1 MDRRSF
7 ILLILFTTSI
17 FFIHRYFDKDTQ
29 VKKPS
34 EQISQAASPT
44 EQIPTATKAVLEEEK
59 FYVIEND
66 YQQIVFSNI
75 GGAIAEINL
84 PFKTPT
90 NQNSIVL
97 PIEIDTI
104 LQNKYSRNAS
114 FPLHP
119 YFTAGS
125 PTPQQPVTGGYSP
138 LLRRSI
144 LSQQGKV
151 AFQLP
156 PKYYGLNI
164 LSDAEENL
172 DNALYRVKRL
182 EKNKIVF
189 ELTQNHRKITK
200 TYHFAEE
207 ASQAVPYAIV
217 LDIQIEGDAR
227 GLMLTSGIPEV
238 EMISGSPAPDIKYYY
253 ERNQKKFVD
262 KLKLPKTTSS
272 IKGSHIEWV
281 DNSNGFFGVI
291 INAITDKLPSFEVSS
306 IPGTKDPTRLSVIDS
321 QHNLYPASKYP
332 GYLIS
337 IPLKPTSKTMSFRV
351 FAGPFDHGILAKV
364 DQAFQDAQMNDNPNF
379 LGAQSFHGWFAF
391 ISEPFAKFLFTIMK
405 FFYSFTHSWGFC
417 IILLTIVLK
426 IILYPLTNWSMR
438 SMTRMQIIAPE
449 AAALKTR
456 FSKDPKRYNIEL
468 MQLYKDRGVSPFSSF
483 LPMIIQ
489 MPFLLGMFD
498 LLKSTFP
505 LRGSCFIPGWIDNLT
520 APDVLF
526 SWSYPI
532 VFVGT
537 QFHLLPFILGG
548 LTFLQQKY
556 MTQKNKTPD
565 VDAGPGKN
573 MGNIM
578 TVIFIL
584 FFYNC
589 PSGLNIYWIS
599 STGLGILQQWLITSR
614 LKLSPVKNLKK
625 S

>member
-17 FFIHRYFDKDTQ
+17 FFIHRYFDQDTQ

-34 EQISQAASPT
+34 EQISQATSPT

-104 LQNKYSRNAS
+104 LQNKYSTNAS

-125 PTPQQPVTGGYSP
+125 PSPKQPITGGYSP

-144 LSQQGKV
+144 LSPQGKTT
-151 AFQLP
+151 FQLP

-164 LSDAEENL
+164 LSDAEEEL

-200 TYHFAEE
+200 TYRFAEE
-207 ASQAVPYAIV
+207 ASQAVPYALV

-291 INAITDKLPSFEVSS
+291 INAITDKLPSFEVTS
-306 IPGTKDPTRLSVIDS
+306 IPGVKDPTRLSVIDS

-532 VFVGT
+532 VFIGT

-556 MTQKNKTPD
+556 MAQKNKTAE

-578 TVIFIL
+578 TIIFIL